1 MNDIINK
8 LLIRSLSAK
17 MLPKTRLWLIKKAHD
32 GKGGCKKRKYFY
44 SHVRLKVELISHQLN
59 YPHTSDIISIQR
71 T

>member
-32 GKGGCKKRKYFY
+32 SKGGCKKMKY
-44 SHVRLKVELISHQLN
+44 LKS
-59 YPHTSDIISIQR
+59 SDAKASKCHLKFSSLMMIFLSNL
-71 T
+71 